1 VAGSLTEIERDYD
14 VSSVTARGE
23 QAWPILRWHYAYAI
37 DTKTSTKSNRKSSLD
52 YVEEAFYGLRNW
64 YGKTKF
70 LFFSDSEQSTRRF
83 IDGEYYDR
91 LVDPIIDELTPEACL
106 LIETP
111 APKHRPKT
119 YTHTK
124 RIASITPIEISAR
137 ILVLFEEEIHVEKK
151 EILEKIQATY
161 GIIIN
166 DEKILRL
173 YNVKKRL
180 YNLLYKRLQPHVI
193 FFVEYYR
200 DIARVKAAKELSIK
214 TIEVQHGS
222 IGSEHP
228 AYNSRLKIDS
238 EYYPDLLFAYG
249 EGEKQNLPEGFI
261 YKSDQ
266 IYPVG
271 NFLIDYIN
279 ESYQAEK
286 TLQQDISNFRKS
298 AAITLQKTIVD
309 ETLRFVLEAA
319 ELDDE
324 ILFIIVP
331 REPLDKN
338 WSLPRNVRI
347 VTELNFYQ
355 LMTYVDVH
363 VTVFSSCA
371 MEAPSLGVRNILVN
385 LNNYAKIYYGQLL
398 KDETITRYV
407 DTPHELVN
415 EINMLVPIDR
425 NTVMQA
431 NSAFITPNYRSNLK
445 RIIKELKLLDCNI

>member
-1 VAGSLTEIERDYD
+1 MAGSLSEIERDYD

-37 DTKTSTKSNRKSSLD
+37 DTKTTPKPSRKSSLD
-52 YVEEAFYGLRNW
+52 YINEAFYGLRNW

-111 APKHRPKT
+111 APKHKPKT
-119 YTHTK
+119 ITHTR

-137 ILVLFEEEIHVEKK
+137 ILLLFEEQIRIGKN
-151 EILEKIQATY
+151 EILENIQAKY
-161 GIIIN
+161 GISIN

-180 YNLLYKRLQPHVI
+180 YKILYNSLQPRAI

-200 DIARVKAAKELSIK
+200 DIARVKAAKELGIK

-228 AYNSRLKIDS
+228 AYNSQLKIDS

-249 EGEKQNLPEGFI
+249 EGEKQKLPESFI
-261 YKSDQ
+261 YKADQ

-271 NFLIDYIN
+271 NFIIDYIN

-286 TLQQDISNFRKS
+286 TFQQDINNYRKS

-309 ETLRFVLEAA
+309 ETMRFILEAA
-319 ELDDE
+319 EFDDE

-331 REPLDKN
+331 REPLNQD

-347 VTELNFYQ
+347 VTDLNFYQ
-355 LMTYVDVH
+355 LMKYVDVH

-371 MEAPSLGVRNILVN
+371 MEAPSLGVRNILIN
-385 LNNYAKIYYGQLL
+385 INNYAKIYFKQLL

-407 DTPHELVN
+407 ETPLELVD
-415 EINMLVPIDR
+415 EINKLMPIDR
-425 NTVMQA
+425 NAVIQA
-431 NSAFITPNYRSNLK
+431 NSAFITPHYRSNLK
-445 RIIKELKLLDCNI
+445 RILHELKLLDYNI